1 MKKELPPHMA
11 GSSPETVFEIFEDGQ
26 KVFLEVFYIFKTYGK
41 AQKRIRNSLF
51 FCFFRRQVRVSL
63 GAGIGHEAFGTAQ
76 TFSKLDEGNPFKD
89 FLGPLRCINI
99 KRNHAAKP
107 GGLIFLDL
115 IPRMFGKAWIEDLL
129 HLGLGL

>member
-11 GSSPETVFEIFEDGQ
+11 GSSPETVLEIFEDGQ

-89 FLGPLRCINI
+89 FLGLDRGPFAHRAGSLGKQPAFLHFFRAGAYAGGGCGGC
-99 KRNHAAKP
+99 AA
-107 GGLIFLDL
+107 
-115 IPRMFGKAWIEDLL
+115 
-129 HLGLGL
+129 

>member
-1 MKKELPPHMA
+1 MKRAAAPYGGEQPRNC
-11 GSSPETVFEIFEDGQ
+11 FRDFEDGQ

-89 FLGPLRCINI
+89 FSWPAPVYQHKTKSCRQT
-99 KRNHAAKP
+99 RWP
-107 GGLIFLDL
+107 VFLDL

-129 HLGLGL
+129 HIGLGL